1 MDAEDHTAHLRGA
14 LTRAAF
20 KDAIVASFFHYIT
33 ELSLAGVHAIAV
45 IYRPVFLSRCI
56 SDRVNVGAAQGSQES
71 SENVAPLLLHVP
83 LCVNLT
89 RLSLKWCNLEDVS
102 NLARIDACTQL
113 TSINLAVNRI
123 SEVGALADALSRC
136 PNLETVDF
144 HGNRLSDSEAP
155 ALVRLL
161 KACTKLEQLLL
172 FDNKFTDAVLDHFA
186 LAVATHPALHF
197 LRSLRYSIPARPRT
211 ASSPASHVQYHGG
224 LQRPARGACRKGI
237 RTAARAPR

>member
-1 MDAEDHTAHLRGA
+1 MSVFSWGLAFGFWIVVWDCGWDELD
-14 LTRAAF
+14 RA
-20 KDAIVASFFHYIT
+20 
-33 ELSLAGVHAIAV
+33 G
-45 IYRPVFLSRCI
+45 
-56 SDRVNVGAAQGSQES
+56 
-71 SENVAPLLLHVP
+71 
-83 LCVNLT
+83 
-89 RLSLKWCNLEDVS
+89 CNLEDVS
-102 NLARIDACTQL
+102 NLARIDACLQL

-155 ALVRLL
+155 AFVRLL

>member
-89 RLSLKWCNLEDVS
+89 RLSLKCQFFPGV
-102 NLARIDACTQL
+102 
-113 TSINLAVNRI
+113 
-123 SEVGALADALSRC
+123 
-136 PNLETVDF
+136 
-144 HGNRLSDSEAP
+144 
-155 ALVRLL
+155 
-161 KACTKLEQLLL
+161 LLL
-172 FDNKFTDAVLDHFA
+172 DFGLWFGIVVGMNSTGQG
-186 LAVATHPALHF
+186 ATWRMCRIL
-197 LRSLRYSIPARPRT
+197 L
-211 ASSPASHVQYHGG
+211 G
-224 LQRPARGACRKGI
+224 LTRACS
-237 RTAARAPR
+237 